1 MKEKRGLFQD
11 RGNKRLEMWKKRLS
25 RDEAQYEAELS
36 RMDERER
43 LYRGDREYPMMSRDD
58 KSGRTPHVRNIVA
71 EIIEAEVDSSI
82 PAVKV
87 IAMRKEDEKLA
98 KVIEDMI
105 RGEVDRMN
113 LEIQND
119 QMERTVPIQGGGA
132 YLLEWDK
139 TYRLHNLVGDLAV
152 SALHPKQIIPQD
164 GVYTD
169 IEDMDWIFLK
179 IPQTKAYLRQ
189 RYGVEL
195 KDESETDPDVRGV
208 DPDSPAQDMVT
219 QIVALFRNENGGI
232 GRYSWVGDT
241 ELEDL
246 DDYQAPNLSRCTSC
260 GEPEPDDET
269 APPTLDGTPPPEDA
283 PKPPAEKQK
292 KICPVCGGR
301 KFRKS
306 ADDYQELWLPV
317 RRTDG
322 SVIGGTALQEEGTG
336 EFGEDGVEI
345 TVVREAPTLVP
356 VYKPDIY
363 PVFLQK
369 NVSLFGRFLGESDVD
384 KIADQQRTTNRLSR
398 KILDK
403 LVNAGSYLHLPPDA
417 SIKVDSEEMKVIRTG
432 SAASA
437 AQINVFTVEGS
448 IGQDVSYLAQVY
460 EEARQAIGVTD
471 SMQGRKDYTATSAK
485 AKEFSAAQAAGRMES
500 KRTMKKATWARLY
513 EAMFK
518 FKLAYADE
526 PRPVIYRDERG
537 EQIYEKFNRWDFL
550 EQDPVTGEYVWND
563 RFLFSCDTAAPLAA
577 NQEAMWQETRMNL
590 QSGAFGDPTA
600 IETLILFWN
609 KMDMLHYPG
618 AGETLRFLRDQ
629 LRQKQ
634 QAQQAAMQ
642 AQAAAM
648 TGSTPSQ
655 TPAAPALPRGEPLGS
670 ATF

>member
-1 MKEKRGLFQD
+1 
-11 RGNKRLEMWKKRLS
+11 
-25 RDEAQYEAELS
+25 
-36 RMDERER
+36 
-43 LYRGDREYPMMSRDD
+43 MMSRDD

-87 IAMRKEDEKLA
+87 TAMRKEDEKLA
-98 KVIEDMI
+98 KIIEDMI

-113 LEIQND
+113 LEILND

-322 SVIGGTALQEEGTG
+322 SVIGGTVLQEEGTG
-336 EFGEDGVEI
+336 EFGEDGAEI
-345 TVVREAPTLVP
+345 TMIREAATLVP

-384 KIADQQRTTNRLSR
+384 KIADQQRSTNRLSR

-437 AQINVFTVEGS
+437 AQIKVFTVEGS

-537 EQIYEKFNRWDFL
+537 EQSYEKFNRWDFL

-634 QAQQAAMQ
+634 QAQQAAMA
-642 AQAAAM
+642 AQKAAM
-648 TGSTPSQ
+648 TGG
-655 TPAAPALPRGEPLGS
+655 APEGALSAGASPRPTL
-670 ATF
+670 

>member
-25 RDEAQYEAELS
+25 RDEAQYETELS

-87 IAMRKEDEKLA
+87 TAMRKEDEKLA

-283 PKPPAEKQK
+283 PRPSGQRGK

-322 SVIGGTALQEEGTG
+322 SVIGGAVLQEEGTG
-336 EFGEDGVEI
+336 EIGEDGVEI
-345 TVVREAPTLVP
+345 TVVREAATLVP

-471 SMQGRKDYTATSAK
+471 SMQGRKDATATSAK

-518 FKLAYADE
+518 FKLAYCDE

-537 EQIYEKFNRWDFL
+537 EQSYEKFNRWDFL

-634 QAQQAAMQ
+634 QAQQAAMAAQ
-642 AQAAAM
+642 QAAM
-648 TGSTPSQ
+648 EGEKTTITQGS
-655 TPAAPALPRGEPLGS
+655 R
-670 ATF
+670 

>member
-87 IAMRKEDEKLA
+87 TAMRKEDEKLA
-98 KVIEDMI
+98 KIIEDMI

-113 LEIQND
+113 LEILND

-322 SVIGGTALQEEGTG
+322 SVIGGTVLQEEGTG
-336 EFGEDGVEI
+336 EFGEDGAEI
-345 TVVREAPTLVP
+345 TMIREAATLVP

-384 KIADQQRTTNRLSR
+384 KIADQQRSTNRLSR

-437 AQINVFTVEGS
+437 AQIKVFTVEGS

-537 EQIYEKFNRWDFL
+537 EQSYEKFNRWDFL

-634 QAQQAAMQ
+634 QAQQAAMA
-642 AQAAAM
+642 AQKAAM
-648 TGSTPSQ
+648 TGG
-655 TPAAPALPRGEPLGS
+655 APEGALSAGASPRPTL
-670 ATF
+670 